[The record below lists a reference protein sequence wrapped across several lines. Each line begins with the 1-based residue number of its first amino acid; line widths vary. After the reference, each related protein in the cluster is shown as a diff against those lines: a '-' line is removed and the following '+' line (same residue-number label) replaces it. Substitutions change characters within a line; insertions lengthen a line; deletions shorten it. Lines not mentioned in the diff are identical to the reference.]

1 LPHIPHVASELEQIA
16 EHCAVLPIL
25 DPGQAEEI
33 LKQQKE
39 RLLASFVFTAV
50 YDATVVS
57 ASSAA

>member
-1 LPHIPHVASELEQIA
+1 
-16 EHCAVLPIL
+16 VLPIL